1 MVGSGQRL
9 KCEGLARQ
17 ITLSIQGSKL
27 VEDFYVLSFEGSDVV
42 LGVSWLAKLGHV
54 LTDYAT
60 REFEFTLNG
69 NKVKL
74 KGDPP
79 IDVQPIQLHSLRK
92 MLATNIIASFYHLKM
107 IDEEMTSKEEPIA
120 ELAILLDSFK
130 DVFQKS
136 VGLPPSR
143 ISPPMCN
150 L

>member
-69 NKVKL
+69 NKVKW

-79 IDVQPIQLHSLRK
+79 MDVQPIQLQLEK
-92 MLATNIIASFYHLKM
+92 NA
-107 IDEEMTSKEEPIA
+107 
-120 ELAILLDSFK
+120 
-130 DVFQKS
+130 
-136 VGLPPSR
+136 
-143 ISPPMCN
+143 CN
-150 L
+150 